1 MTGLP
6 ADTQSLVVAI
16 LVCVLILGAT
26 LVLFSER
33 ELSSKW
39 GVDILATG
47 GLVERSEEEER
58 REERCRELVETYHLS
73 PREEEVL
80 LLLAEGKTGRVIQQE
95 LFIAEGTFK
104 AHTRHIYEKMS
115 INTRKELFDLL
126 GL

>member
-1 MTGLP
+1 M
-6 ADTQSLVVAI
+6 
-16 LVCVLILGAT
+16 
-26 LVLFSER
+26 
-33 ELSSKW
+33 
-39 GVDILATG
+39 
-47 GLVERSEEEER
+47 ERSEEEER
-58 REERCRELVETYHLS
+58 REERCRELVETYRLS